1 MKNQVEKI
9 INPLNGFIGLA
20 IIIIAFV
27 AGLVIMLLSSI
38 AFDAGRISGLLFVI
52 SLFAGVFI
60 MTASCISMKG
70 LRVVNPNEA
79 LVLSL
84 FGRYMGT
91 VYDSGFYFV
100 NPFSVAN
107 YPRKAA
113 DDAAKQ
119 AASTPGQLSALKAVP
134 RKISTKI
141 QTFANGSQKVND
153 SLGNPIEVSAIIVCR
168 VVNAT
173 KAVLNVDNYTTYLSN
188 QTDSTIRNIARLYP
202 YDIIDDNPERSDD
215 EMTFSEMLT
224 SARKQRAWSQ
234 EELAARIQVSRQAV
248 SKWELG
254 TALPELDKLRLLAKE
269 FGVSAAAAVVAA
281 GPVEAAA
288 AAEEK
293 TEFDVVLEA
302 AGSNKIAVIKV
313 VREMTGLGLKEAK
326 DLVEGAPKAV
336 KEGLPKEEAEAAAK
350 KLTDAGAKVALK

>member
-27 AGLVIMLLSSI
+27 AGLVIILLPSI
-38 AFDAGRISGLLFVI
+38 AFDAGRISGLLFGI

-100 NPFSVAN
+100 NPFSVDN

-153 SLGNPIEVSAIIVCR
+153 SLGNPIEVSAIIV
-168 VVNAT
+168 
-173 KAVLNVDNYTTYLSN
+173 
-188 QTDSTIRNIARLYP
+188 
-202 YDIIDDNPERSDD
+202 
-215 EMTFSEMLT
+215 
-224 SARKQRAWSQ
+224 
-234 EELAARIQVSRQAV
+234 
-248 SKWELG
+248 
-254 TALPELDKLRLLAKE
+254 
-269 FGVSAAAAVVAA
+269 
-281 GPVEAAA
+281 
-288 AAEEK
+288 
-293 TEFDVVLEA
+293 
-302 AGSNKIAVIKV
+302 
-313 VREMTGLGLKEAK
+313 
-326 DLVEGAPKAV
+326 
-336 KEGLPKEEAEAAAK
+336 
-350 KLTDAGAKVALK
+350 